1 MKSNKYKNLIDKIT
15 ERQDIINLTFIII
28 LITFCSF
35 KFLGYAFGFFLLIP
49 FLFINKN
56 NFILFIKKTNIDE
69 KLVFFYFLYLTT
81 QSFIGAF
88 KVGDIRIII
97 YWGAFFVICNFT
109 YFYNNFLVSS
119 QNLFRRRYIDLIF
132 NASILYF
139 LFFIIMNFISIV
151 LLKNPWNIQN
161 NFWVGGS
168 TSFNISSLFL
178 YCLFKKWSDIGFKV
192 NTKYTIA
199 ISFYTFLVLLNE
211 SRLGQLYLL
220 LIIFF
225 IILKSIGIK
234 KLINGLLIATICF
247 YTYSI
252 GSFIISSFSLTNIPY
267 YLPKT
272 IFGEIKSLKKYFLE
286 DKFAVNTTRIQELS
300 IGLEKFKESDISE
313 KIFGTGWYS
322 SRITIG
328 PTRDR
333 IINEKY
339 PEKDQITKN
348 KINHLQGIVSLLLDT
363 GLIGFTYTLVLFSL
377 LLKNILIFNSL
388 LINKLFYLSLIFTN
402 FLCLFI
408 GYPWINI
415 PFILMLIPNGIF
427 ILEEKS
433 N

>member
-1 MKSNKYKNLIDKIT
+1 MKSNKYKNLIYKIT
-15 ERQDIINLTFIII
+15 ERQDIISLTFIII

-35 KFLGYAFGFFLLIP
+35 KFLGYAFGFLLLIP

-56 NFILFIKKTNIDE
+56 NFILINKKTNIDE
-69 KLVFFYFLYLTT
+69 KIVFFYFLYFTT

-88 KVGDIRIII
+88 KVGDIRILI
-97 YWGAFFVICNFT
+97 YWGTFFVICNFT
-109 YFYNNFLVSS
+109 YFYNNFLLSS
-119 QNLFRRRYIDLIF
+119 QKLFRRRYIDLIF
-132 NASILYF
+132 DASFLYF
-139 LFFIIMNFISIV
+139 LFFIIMNFISIL
-151 LLKNPWNIQN
+151 LLKNPWSIQN

-178 YCLFKKWSDIGFKV
+178 YCLFKKWSDIGFRV
-192 NTKYTIA
+192 YTKYTII

-247 YTYSI
+247 YTFYI

-267 YLPKT
+267 YYPKT
-272 IFGEIKSLKKYFLE
+272 IFGEINSLKKYFLE
-286 DKFAVNTTRIQELS
+286 DKFAVNTTRMQELS
-300 IGLEKFKESDISE
+300 IGLEKFKESNISE
-313 KIFGTGWYS
+313 KVFGTGWYS

-333 IINEKY
+333 IINENY
-339 PEKDQITKN
+339 PEKEVITKN

-363 GLIGFTYTLVLFSL
+363 GLVGFAYTLILFSL
-377 LLKNILIFNSL
+377 LLKNVLIFNSL

-402 FLCLFI
+402 LLCLFI

-427 ILEEKS
+427 LLEEKS

>member
-1 MKSNKYKNLIDKIT
+1 
-15 ERQDIINLTFIII
+15 
-28 LITFCSF
+28 
-35 KFLGYAFGFFLLIP
+35 
-49 FLFINKN
+49 
-56 NFILFIKKTNIDE
+56 
-69 KLVFFYFLYLTT
+69 
-81 QSFIGAF
+81 
-88 KVGDIRIII
+88 
-97 YWGAFFVICNFT
+97 
-109 YFYNNFLVSS
+109 
-119 QNLFRRRYIDLIF
+119 
-132 NASILYF
+132 
-139 LFFIIMNFISIV
+139 MNFISIV